1 MFEFFKP
8 KPTMR
13 ISTRVSRLKTA
24 VKCDAPKYRIRALV
38 KDLAVALATN
48 NGASPTKRTIFVS
61 FQGKTIKA
69 RRGARKEGDLLI
81 TLRDSG
87 TLESISK
94 IASDDAIEGTNNENI
109 TSP

>member
-48 NGASPTKRTIFVS
+48 NGASATKKTIFVS
-61 FQGKTIKA
+61 FQGNIIKA
-69 RRGARKEGDLLI
+69 RRGARKEGNLLI

-87 TLESISK
+87 SLGTIEK
-94 IASDDAIEGTNNENI
+94 IEGNDQ
-109 TSP
+109 